1 MVGKSAAS
9 LQMLVV
15 VTLLATAGC
24 VNAAETI
31 QIVGPMTVVMPSGW
45 TERNT
50 NPISFYIAEVSA
62 RGQEESQVY
71 FNSVEQPGATQAS
84 VHKAV
89 WDQMLQQ
96 ENRPKRQSNGSFGRF
111 TWSQMEILNGG
122 ARESEYHRLYTTQSD
137 ASQIAVLYSANS
149 PTMFNKHVPTVEGV
163 LASASFRSAPES
175 TAPAAAPDSA
185 ASASPSYSASWLA
198 AEDIPIV
205 ESHVHI
211 ELRAS
216 SLTSNVLTDHILFFQ
231 NGIVVREGVITA
243 PRSCYV
249 TIQTADLATLPFNY
263 GRWRENK
270 TAGEVTVQWQE
281 GPSWTLKREGDRLS
295 LGDKK
300 LLKLRPL
307 DGLRLDGVFV
317 HRTLEGKNVTLSLH
331 RDGSFETGGL
341 MEEMIC
347 QPPGGRPT
355 LSGTGTYEVRK
366 WTLVLRFSSGKT
378 TLLPIS
384 VSREA
389 DLQAV
394 NNFSLRS
401 AYEFVKT
408 Q

>member
-1 MVGKSAAS
+1 MAVKRAAS
-9 LQMLVV
+9 LQMLVMV
-15 VTLLATAGC
+15 ALVATVRC
-24 VNAAETI
+24 VSAAETT

-45 TERNT
+45 SEKNT

-71 FNSVEQPGATQAS
+71 FNSVDQPGVTQAS
-84 VHKAV
+84 VHKAL

-111 TWSQMEILNGG
+111 TWSQMEILNDG

-149 PTMFNKHVPTVEGV
+149 TTMFNKHVPTVEGV
-163 LASASFRSAPES
+163 LANARFRSAPES
-175 TAPAAAPDSA
+175 TAPAAAPSF
-185 ASASPSYSASWLA
+185 SVPWLPA
-198 AEDIPIV
+198 KDIPIV

-249 TIQTADLATLPFNY
+249 TLQTADLATLPFNY
-263 GRWRENK
+263 GRWHENK
-270 TAGEVTVQWQE
+270 TAGEVSVQWQE

-307 DGLRLDGVFV
+307 DGLKLDGVFV
-317 HRTLEGKNVTLSLH
+317 HRALVEKNVTLGLH
-331 RDGSFETGGL
+331 RDGSFETSGL

-347 QPPGGRPT
+347 QPPDGRPT
-355 LSGTGTYEVRK
+355 LSGAGTYEVRK
-366 WTLVLRFSSGKT
+366 WTLVLRFSSGKI

-384 VSREA
+384 VAREE

-394 NNFSLRS
+394 SNFSLRS
-401 AYEFVKT
+401 AYDFVKT
-408 Q
+408 R